1 MNWNTI
7 LAWVQANWWVIAT
20 VLSVVIAV
28 VIEVARGNGKEL
40 AAQVVALLTAWS
52 KEGLAAVTKEE
63 VAYVAAYLYDKAP
76 DRVGPIPWKALIGKP
91 IVQGWAWDA
100 WQKAIALLGSEKG
113 IGAKRGLNA
122 QRKMRG
128 RGVVGDGS

>member
-1 MNWNTI
+1 MNWSQI
-7 LAWVQANWWVIAT
+7 LAWFTANWPWLAAI
-20 VLSVVIAV
+20 LSVVITIG
-28 VIEVARGNGKEL
+28 IEIARGNGKAL
-40 AAQVVALLTAWS
+40 AAQVVALLAAWS

-76 DRVGPIPWKALIGKP
+76 GRIGPIPWKAVISKEL
-91 IVQGWAWDA
+91 VQGWAWDA

-113 IGAKRGLNA
+113 IGIKRGLNA

-128 RGVVGDGS
+128 LGIVVKP